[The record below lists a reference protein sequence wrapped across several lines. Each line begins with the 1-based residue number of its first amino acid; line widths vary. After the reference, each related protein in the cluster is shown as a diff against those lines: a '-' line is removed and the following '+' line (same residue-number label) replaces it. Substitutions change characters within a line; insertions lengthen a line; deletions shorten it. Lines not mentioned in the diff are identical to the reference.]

1 MAAVISALDTQ
12 RMPTRTG
19 ENDHPEHSWISHS
32 TQITDLRE
40 QFVQLFFQ
48 LVRPNQSSRISRI
61 KELAYKYT
69 DIIKALQTTEVPNA
83 FIKEEIIH
91 LNKLL
96 TALPNQTRDCVKG
109 KGERDLAYSL
119 LLARYEFDSESDH
132 VQARKTLVDNV
143 LYWCNGH
150 SYDKDAPPG
159 SWKDIVGMC
168 NLIKEWYPA
177 MEAQHFEL
185 VRDLL
190 KALADRIHK
199 DVTSEN
205 PSLAAKWAPR
215 ESSKKQQWLF
225 YRFVRAFTPELGSP
239 QKTPVDSPLFRS
251 VCKTVRKVL
260 SSLNHAIDTLEV
272 KQCAKE
278 WATIDPKT
286 VPSVA
291 LQKQKKALLNIPRK
305 NARYTKR
312 GDGEEGVMRSTDED
326 RIKCAENF
334 KEYTKKAV
342 AGEGKEQIKAQRTSL
357 YDLVR
362 DALMSRTMSP
372 EELLLLEEQ
381 WRDNGRLVKS
391 GLPPMIPMVDVSGSM
406 TIDNSTPLFYA
417 LGLGLRASEKTH
429 PAFRNRI
436 LTFSESPSWIRLEE
450 PPAKS
455 DPMHPGSF
463 VNRIDTLKRT
473 DWGMNTNFFKALQL
487 ILDVLVENS
496 VPPDQASSLVLAVFS
511 DMQIDAA
518 ANKAGVPQAMHDRI
532 RDMYAAKG
540 YSPPHVLYWNLR
552 TTDGFP
558 SVTTAKNVTMLSGFS
573 PVLLNVL
580 ENKGI
585 TALADYTPFR
595 TVSELLTDQR
605 FHINLLE

>member
-19 ENDHPEHSWISHS
+19 ENGHPEHSWISHS

-48 LVRPNQSSRISRI
+48 LVRPNKASRMSRI

-69 DIIKALQTTEVPNA
+69 DIIKGLHRLDEKGTTKSDVD
-83 FIKEEIIH
+83 H
-91 LNKLL
+91 LNQML

-119 LLARYEFDSESDH
+119 LIARYEFDSETDP

-143 LYWCNGH
+143 LYWCKGH

-168 NLIKEWYPA
+168 NLIKEWYPV
-177 MEAQHFEL
+177 METQHFEL

-199 DVTSEN
+199 DATSEN

-225 YRFVRAFTPELGSP
+225 YRFVRAFTPDIGSP
-239 QKTPVDSPLFRS
+239 KKTPVNSSVFKS

-260 SSLNHAIDTLEV
+260 SSLNHSIDTLEV

-305 NARYTKR
+305 NSKYVRR
-312 GDGEEGVMRSTDED
+312 GDGEETDVRSTDED

-334 KEYTKKAV
+334 REYTEKAV
-342 AGEGKEQIKAQRTSL
+342 SGEGKEQIKAQRTSL

-362 DALMSRTMSP
+362 DAMGYRDMTP

-381 WRDNGRLVKS
+381 WKDNGRLVKS

-406 TIDNSTPLFYA
+406 TIDNNTPLYYA

-436 LTFSESPSWIRLEE
+436 LTFSHSPAWVRLEE
-450 PPAKS
+450 PPTRS
-455 DPMHPGSF
+455 NPTHPGSF
-463 VNRIDTLKRT
+463 VNRIDTLRHS
-473 DWGMNTNFFKALQL
+473 DWGMNTNFFKALQM
-487 ILDVLVENS
+487 ILDTLVANS
-496 VPPDQASSLVLAVFS
+496 VPPTQASSLVLAVFS
-511 DMQIDAA
+511 DMQIDEAA
-518 ANKAGVPQAMHDRI
+518 HKTAVPQAMHDSI
-532 RDMYAAKG
+532 RNMYAEKG

-552 TTDGFP
+552 TTNGFP
-558 SVTTAKNVTMLSGFS
+558 SVTTEKNVTMLSGFS

-585 TALADYTPFR
+585 EALSEFTPFR